1 VGTQQPS
8 VKWLVVFPFAWM
20 GGGGKKLEIKKKENY
35 VDELFMEE
43 SGSDV
48 VDRMTSSDDI
58 RHFRFIFISFF

>member
-1 VGTQQPS
+1 
-8 VKWLVVFPFAWM
+8 M

-35 VDELFMEE
+35 VAELFMEE